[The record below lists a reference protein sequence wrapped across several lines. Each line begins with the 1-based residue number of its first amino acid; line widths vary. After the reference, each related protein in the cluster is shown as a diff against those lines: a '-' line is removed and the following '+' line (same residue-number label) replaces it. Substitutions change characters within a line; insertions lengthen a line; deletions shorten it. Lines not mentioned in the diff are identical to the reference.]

1 MQYGTLLPMG
11 KVFYLSQVVAH
22 QKELLSN
29 KICDITPTQ
38 TIPHEKPG
46 VEDAYHFWP
55 TIEEDIFIKI
65 KLLFFTVQ
73 KSSSLKQ

>member
-46 VEDAYHFWP
+46 VEDAY
-55 TIEEDIFIKI
+55 EEEEGEIKRRKTREKQRS
-65 KLLFFTVQ
+65 KLV
-73 KSSSLKQ
+73 